1 MKAMIFAA
9 GVGER
14 MRPLTD
20 HTPKPLLRVGGR
32 PLIEYHLE
40 GLARAGGRDVVINVS
55 HLGEQ
60 IMAACGDGS
69 RWGLRIEYS
78 VEETPLE
85 TAGGIRHALPLL
97 GDGPVFT
104 MNPDAIWSG
113 PNPLRALAQ
122 AWDGEKM
129 DALLMCVPPDQAI
142 GRVGGGDF
150 VMDADGRLSRGPG
163 MIYGGAQILKTDLLA
178 TVPDRVFSLN
188 VIWDQ
193 MLEQGRAYGL
203 NHPGKWCDVGNPEGL
218 KLAEAMVAQD
228 V

>member
-1 MKAMIFAA
+1 M
-9 GVGER
+9 
-14 MRPLTD
+14 
-20 HTPKPLLRVGGR
+20 
-32 PLIEYHLE
+32 
-40 GLARAGGRDVVINVS
+40 
-55 HLGEQ
+55 
-60 IMAACGDGS
+60 
-69 RWGLRIEYS
+69 
-78 VEETPLE
+78 LE
-85 TAGGIRHALPLL
+85 TGGGLRHALPLL

-150 VMDADGRLSRGPG
+150 VMDADGRLSRGAG

-188 VIWDQ
+188 VIWDR